1 MWQSVFYSRKEVE
14 VMGIGDNLKRLR
26 EANGI
31 TQCELAEQVGIT
43 QSMLCQLER
52 GTKTLS
58 LPLAKEIAEILKC
71 SIEDL
76 IETKSE

>member
-1 MWQSVFYSRKEVE
+1 
-14 VMGIGDNLKRLR
+14 MGIGDNLKRIR

-31 TQCELAEQVGIT
+31 TQCELAEKVGIT

-58 LPLAKEIAEILKC
+58 LPLAKEIAGILKC
-71 SIEDL
+71 SIEEL
-76 IETKSE
+76 IETKSEQKE